1 MNKKLFLLLIVF
13 MTLSLVGIIFVQGYW
28 IYNSYKTKEDQF
40 TLNVKQILLEV
51 SKDLQ
56 LKETEYYYSLFNK
69 ALDSVDT
76 PDNERVSEIF
86 YAITNDRNNE
96 TYIFSDRVVE
106 EGYKLSSSILDLE
119 IDSIQLKKL
128 FNQKTTTR
136 IIKGI
141 DGGLNIETTTKNFSR
156 LKDYEI
162 KQFEN
167 AFKNISSNK
176 PIHKRVRKEDVQ
188 QFIQKKLQERGLGK
202 MHFEFAIYSN
212 NLATKIKSR
221 NFKLDPDTTYGVPI
235 FVNEELN
242 VGYYLYVNFVDK
254 DKYVLRSIL
263 AMAVLSFLF
272 TCIILFTYIS
282 ALYQL
287 LRQRKISQIKTDFIN
302 NMTHEFK
309 TPIATIN
316 LALDA
321 LNNPKVSDNKEFI
334 KRYHQM
340 IREENKRM
348 HAQVENVLRIS
359 KLEKNEL
366 NLPKE
371 PIDMHGTIEDAISHV
386 SLIVEDKGGTIQTRF
401 EADKT
406 MVYGNELHLTNVLVN
421 ILDNAIKYSKEPPKI
436 SISTYNEKDLFVVTI
451 ADKGIGMSKA
461 AQKQIFEK
469 FYREH
474 TGDIHNV
481 KGHGLGLAY
490 VKKILDYHQAK
501 ITVESEKNR
510 GTTFTIKFQLIK

>member
-1 MNKKLFLLLIVF
+1 MNKRLFSLLLVF

-28 IYNSYKTKEDQF
+28 IYNSYKTKEEQF
-40 TLNVKQILLEV
+40 SLNVKQLLVEV
-51 SKDLQ
+51 SKELQ

-69 ALDSVDT
+69 ALDSVDSDT
-76 PDNERVSEIF
+76 ERVTEIF
-86 YAITNDRNNE
+86 YSITNDRNNE
-96 TYIFSDRVVE
+96 TYIFSDRVIE
-106 EGYKLSSSILDLE
+106 EGYKLSSSILDME

-128 FNQKTTTR
+128 FNQKTTKR
-136 IIKGI
+136 IVKSI

-167 AFKNISSNK
+167 AFKNISSKK
-176 PIHKRVRKEDVQ
+176 PIHKRVKASTINRLIK
-188 QFIQKKLQERGLGK
+188 KKLQERGLNL
-202 MHFEFAIYSN
+202 HFEFAIYSD
-212 NLATKIKSR
+212 NLATKVKSR
-221 NFKLDPDTTYGVPI
+221 NFKLEPKNTFGIPV
-235 FVNEELN
+235 FVSEDLN
-242 VGYYLYVNFVDK
+242 KGYYLYVNFVDK
-254 DKYVLRSIL
+254 GKFVLQSIL
-263 AMAVLSFLF
+263 AMSILSALF
-272 TCIILFTYIS
+272 TFIIIFTYAS

-287 LRQRKISQIKTDFIN
+287 LRQRKIAQIKTDFIN

-321 LNNPKVSDNKEFI
+321 LNNPKVANNKDFI
-334 KRYHQM
+334 QRYHEM

-366 NLPKE
+366 NLPIE
-371 PIDMHGTIEDAISHV
+371 QVDMHDIIEDAISHV
-386 SLIVEDKGGTIQTRF
+386 SLIVENKNGYINTQFNAKNTLI
-401 EADKT
+401 K
-406 MVYGNELHLTNVLVN
+406 GNELHLTNVLVN
-421 ILDNAIKYSKEPPKI
+421 ILDNAIKYSKEAPKI
-436 SISTYNEKDLFVVTI
+436 SIKTYNERNNFIITI
-451 ADKGIGMSKA
+451 ADQGIGMSKA
-461 AQKQIFEK
+461 AQNQIFEK

-490 VKKILDYHQAK
+490 VKKIIDYHNAK
-501 ITVESEKNR
+501 ISVDSEKNK
-510 GTTFTIKFQLIK
+510 GTTFKIIFQLIK

>member
-1 MNKKLFLLLIVF
+1 MNKKLFVLLIVF

-40 TLNVKQILLEV
+40 TLNVKQLLVET
-51 SKDLQ
+51 SKELQ
-56 LKETEYYYSLFNK
+56 LRETEYYYSLFNK
-69 ALDSVDT
+69 ALDSVDS

-96 TYIFSDRVVE
+96 TYIFSDRVIE

-141 DGGLNIETTTKNFSR
+141 DEGLNIETTTKNFSR
-156 LKDYEI
+156 LKDYEV

-167 AFKNISSNK
+167 AFKNISSKK
-176 PIHKRVRKEDVQ
+176 PIHNRVTKSEVKNLIR
-188 QFIQKKLQERGLGK
+188 KKLKERGLN

-212 NLATKIKSR
+212 NLATKVKSR
-221 NFKLDPDTTYGVPI
+221 NFQLDPKTTYAVPI
-235 FVNEELN
+235 FVNKDLN
-242 VGYYLYVNFVDK
+242 VGYTLYVNFVDK
-254 DKYVLRSIL
+254 DKYVLSSIL
-263 AMAVLSFLF
+263 AMAILSFVF
-272 TCIILFTYIS
+272 TFIILFTYAS

-321 LNNPKVSDNKEFI
+321 LNNPKVSENKDFI

-371 PIDMHGTIEDAISHV
+371 PIDLHGIIEDAMSHV
-386 SLIVEDKGGTIQTRF
+386 SLIVEDRGGYINTQF
-401 EADKT
+401 NADYT
-406 MVYGNELHLTNVLVN
+406 MINGNELHLTNVLVN
-421 ILDNAIKYSKEPPKI
+421 ILDNAIKYSKEAPKI
-436 SISTYNEKDLFVVTI
+436 TISTKNEKDFIVVSI
-451 ADKGIGMSKA
+451 SDQGIGMSKT

-490 VKKILDYHQAK
+490 VKKILDYHHAK
-501 ITVESEKNR
+501 IAVESEKDK
-510 GTTFTIKFQLIK
+510 GTTITIKFQLIK

>member
-1 MNKKLFLLLIVF
+1 MNKRLFLLLIVF
-13 MTLSLVGIIFVQGYW
+13 MTLSLLGIIFVQGYW
-28 IYNSYKTKEDQF
+28 IYNSYKTKEEQF
-40 TLNVKQILLEV
+40 TINVKQVLLDA

-56 LKETEYYYSLFNK
+56 LKETEYYYSLFKK

-86 YAITNDRNNE
+86 YAITNERNNE
-96 TYIFSDRVVE
+96 TYIFSDRVIE

-119 IDSIQLKKL
+119 IDSLQLKKL

-136 IIKGI
+136 IIKGV

-167 AFKNISSNK
+167 AFKNISAKN
-176 PIHKRVRKEDVQ
+176 PIHKRVSTTEVQ
-188 QFIQKKLQERGLGK
+188 TLIEKKLKERGLP
-202 MHFEFAIYSN
+202 MRFEFAIYSN

-221 NFKLDPDTTYGVPI
+221 NFKLDPKTTYGVPI
-235 FVNEELN
+235 FTNEELH
-242 VGYYLYVNFVDK
+242 VGYMLYVNFVDK
-254 DKYVLRSIL
+254 DKYVLGSIL
-263 AMAVLSFLF
+263 AMAILSFIF
-272 TCIILFTYIS
+272 TCIILFTYAS
-282 ALYQL
+282 ALFQL
-287 LRQRKISQIKTDFIN
+287 VRQRKIAQIKTDFIN

-321 LNNPKVSDNKEFI
+321 LNNPKVSENKEFI

-366 NLPKE
+366 NLPLE
-371 PIDMHGTIEDAISHV
+371 AVNLHDIIEDAISHV
-386 SLIVEDKGGTIQTRF
+386 GLIIEDKGGKITTQLTATNAII
-401 EADKT
+401 K
-406 MVYGNELHLTNVLVN
+406 GNELHLTNVLIN
-421 ILDNAIKYSKEPPKI
+421 ILDNAIKYSKETPEVTIK
-436 SISTYNEKDLFVVTI
+436 TYNEKNLVAI
-451 ADKGIGMSKA
+451 SIEDKGIGMSKQ

-469 FYREH
+469 FYRES

-490 VKKILDYHQAK
+490 VKRILDYHQAK
-501 ITVESEKNR
+501 ITVESEKGK
-510 GTTFTIKFQLIK
+510 GTKFVIKFKNLK